1 MNKLNKDFNNNCLA
15 NINECLNIIENNPD
29 DVNLVIYELL
39 NSLLVRLQDIQ
50 SKLKECL

>member
-1 MNKLNKDFNNNCLA
+1 MNKLNKDFNNNC
-15 NINECLNIIENNPD
+15 IENNPD